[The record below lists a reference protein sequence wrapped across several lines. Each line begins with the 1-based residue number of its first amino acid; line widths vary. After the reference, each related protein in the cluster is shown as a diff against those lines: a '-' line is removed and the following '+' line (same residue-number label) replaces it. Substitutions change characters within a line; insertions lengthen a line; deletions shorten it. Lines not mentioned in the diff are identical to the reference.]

1 MVRISGTQL
10 KKLIEMT
17 ENLDTA
23 RALIIPTGQGSLKS
37 LTLELPKLELNQM
50 AYRSEVG
57 LELRTPH
64 GELILN
70 TEALQMLSNR
80 MRSDFAAL
88 TLGAGD
94 AADARTALGGVLP
107 ESVTEAQL
115 GQAHVLRV
123 SAASGSNDITALG
136 EQRVTLRLPV
146 EEGFDTADAACTVL
160 CVAGDGMVTKLAG
173 KYVRDGEFSYISVS
187 LSDFGTVIVLTSCTD
202 TEV

>member
-1 MVRISGTQL
+1 
-10 KKLIEMT
+10 
-17 ENLDTA
+17 
-23 RALIIPTGQGSLKS
+23 
-37 LTLELPKLELNQM
+37 M

-107 ESVTEAQL
+107 EGVTEDQL
-115 GQAHVLRV
+115 EQAHVLRA
-123 SAASGSNDITALG
+123 SATSGSNKITSLG
-136 EQRVTLRLPV
+136 EHRYTLRLPV
-146 EEGFDTADAACTVL
+146 EAGFAAADPACTVL
-160 CVAGDGMVTKLAG
+160 FAAEDGTVTTLTG
-173 KYVRDGEFSYISVS
+173 KYVQDESFSYISVS
-187 LSDFGTVIVLTSCTD
+187 LSGFGTVIALPSGTAAES
-202 TEV
+202 